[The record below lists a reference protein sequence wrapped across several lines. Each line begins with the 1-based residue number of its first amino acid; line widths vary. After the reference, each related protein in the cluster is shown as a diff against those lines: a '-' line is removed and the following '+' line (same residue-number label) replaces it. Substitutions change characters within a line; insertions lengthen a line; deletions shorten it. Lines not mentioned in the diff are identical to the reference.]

1 MAPTNIRLKFQI
13 FQYKSLNSSNDP
25 RRRHAMYQK
34 TQKKA
39 RHVSKKVIVLD
50 EILNF
55 VVQKTSYISDH
66 LGVEIFNATF
76 IKINIKKG

>member
-1 MAPTNIRLKFQI
+1 MPCIK
-13 FQYKSLNSSNDP
+13 KP
-25 RRRHAMYQK
+25 RRRHAMY
-34 TQKKA
+34 
-39 RHVSKKVIVLD
+39 KKVIVLD